1 MMITVTMMVNNSEV
15 EICVLV
21 CTGEHCG
28 HAREVQKPRRVR
40 APISLLQK
48 SRSAFSGS
56 VQTDWLWLLSIGP
69 SPFPWLCASML
80 TPRCPVPC
88 WCLRRG
94 KEVLLHY
101 HGWKPSY
108 DEWVHYLSTRLSSP
122 KLPKPPNAADP
133 PPVRTTPPQSR
144 HSTVSAR
151 LLCCA
156 KPPAPRAPPA

>member
-1 MMITVTMMVNNSEV
+1 MVTVTMIYWFYNSEV

-69 SPFPWLCASML
+69 SPFLGQAALRIDANPALPCALCWW
-80 TPRCPVPC
+80 P
-88 WCLRRG
+88 RRG

-122 KLPKPPNAADP
+122 KLPK
-133 PPVRTTPPQSR
+133 
-144 HSTVSAR
+144 
-151 LLCCA
+151 
-156 KPPAPRAPPA
+156 